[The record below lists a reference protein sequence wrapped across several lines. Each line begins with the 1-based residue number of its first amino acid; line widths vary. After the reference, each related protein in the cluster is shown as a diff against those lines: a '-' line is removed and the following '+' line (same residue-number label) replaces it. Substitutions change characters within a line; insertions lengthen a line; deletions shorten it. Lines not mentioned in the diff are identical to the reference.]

1 MVSKFLGP
9 FVVMIGKMAYSMMR
23 FVALMIVAVTT
34 YGVFRQTLRNPDEEW
49 SWRLVRHIFFTP
61 YFNIYSDPPCY
72 RNDSGQVDQ
81 VDGEMKECVTGQWL
95 NPLMMA
101 FYMLGAHI
109 LLGNLLIALINSIYA
124 KTSIISRQIWKF
136 NRFSIIMEHE
146 QKPTLPPPF
155 ILFSHIFLVLK
166 WCRRRAK
173 GNSHFVSQL
182 FCVTDFI

>member
-1 MVSKFLGP
+1 
-9 FVVMIGKMAYSMMR
+9 MMR

-61 YFNIYSDPPCY
+61 YFNIYGEIFPEEIDPPCY

-95 NPLMMA
+95 NTLMMA

-109 LLGNLLIALINSIYA
+109 LLGNLLISLINSIYA

-136 NRFSIIMEHE
+136 NRNIAGEKNIICKYSNTVRVHE
-146 QKPTLPPPF
+146 DLHNRRKYGHF
-155 ILFSHIFLVLK
+155 ANINRVNSAESSHTVGI
-166 WCRRRAK
+166 
-173 GNSHFVSQL
+173 
-182 FCVTDFI
+182 